1 MLKIYD
7 YLDIRLSQQRL
18 NQDFYNKR
26 LSYFLS
32 ETMESLEI
40 DDEFEISC
48 SLKRAFLACRTL
60 NISINNNFKRVYR
73 FDGTNLIIDWK
84 ISSLACYLILIN
96 CKPDRESVAKAQLF
110 FALKQSNEGKM
121 E

>member
-7 YLDIRLSQQRL
+7 YLDIRLSQERL
-18 NQDFYNKR
+18 KQDYNNNR

-32 ETMESLEI
+32 EIMESLEI
-40 DDEFEISC
+40 NDEFEISC
-48 SLKRAFLACRTL
+48 SLKRAFLACRTI
-60 NISINNNFKRVYR
+60 NISISSNFKRVYR

-110 FALKQSNEGKM
+110 FAIKQSNTSKM
-121 E
+121 D